1 MARSEEMKKL
11 TTEGLKLPGSALASP
26 LLDIHGVAEVLTV
39 TPRHIQRLV
48 AERRIPYVKVGR
60 FVRFDR
66 AELSVWLDQQRV
78 GTTRPPCCCR
88 TIRR

>member
-1 MARSEEMKKL
+1 MTPSVEPQSP
-11 TTEGLKLPGSALASP
+11 TGEGRNPPASALASP
-26 LLDIHGVAEVLTV
+26 LIDIHGVAEVLGV

-48 AERRIPYVKVGR
+48 AERRIPYLKVGR

-66 AELSVWLDQQRV
+66 ADLSVWLDQQRV
-78 GTTRPPCCCR
+78 EVARSSCCAR